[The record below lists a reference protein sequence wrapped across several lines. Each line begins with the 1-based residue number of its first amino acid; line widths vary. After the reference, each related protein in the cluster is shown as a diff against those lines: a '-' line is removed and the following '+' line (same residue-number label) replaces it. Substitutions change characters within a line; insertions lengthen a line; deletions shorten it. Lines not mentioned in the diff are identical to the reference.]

1 MFDITRIFQIQL
13 HYIYLIMFAKVYT
26 VIVQARSFHFDLFM
40 LRITLLIIHCAAIF
54 IQKLHAKTN
63 KKNCEWYMRN
73 VCWLKVNKDT
83 IYYEDRLYCMWFYM
97 TILTK
102 QRDGNII
109 TESEKYMFLEASCGL
124 MIMQLTNKK
133 PKKKMK

>member
-54 IQKLHAKTN
+54 IQKLHAKT
-63 KKNCEWYMRN
+63 KKTELRM
-73 VCWLKVNKDT
+73 
-83 IYYEDRLYCMWFYM
+83 IYEKCL
-97 TILTK
+97 L
-102 QRDGNII
+102 
-109 TESEKYMFLEASCGL
+109 TES
-124 MIMQLTNKK
+124 Q
-133 PKKKMK
+133 

>member
-1 MFDITRIFQIQL
+1 
-13 HYIYLIMFAKVYT
+13 
-26 VIVQARSFHFDLFM
+26 
-40 LRITLLIIHCAAIF
+40 
-54 IQKLHAKTN
+54 
-63 KKNCEWYMRN
+63 
-73 VCWLKVNKDT
+73 
-83 IYYEDRLYCMWFYM
+83 M

-133 PKKKMK
+133 PKKKNEIKKV